1 MTNADNNMDTKKF
14 LFHFFFLY
22 FGGEAL
28 WRDGRDP
35 KRRSGKRLQG
45 DYNKLVCLYP
55 QPFAIL
61 KVTLGHS
68 KTDRYII
75 Q

>member
-1 MTNADNNMDTKKF
+1 MWIITWIPRNF
-14 LFHFFFLY
+14 YLIFFFLY

-45 DYNKLVCLYP
+45 DYDKLVCLYP